1 MNNIDI
7 ANGIVFQKMEISKES
22 FEDRLI
28 CQKRYIFCSLQEQI
42 WDTHIIGM
50 CVDHIPLP

>member
-28 CQKRYIFCSLQEQI
+28 CQKKIYLLNRFGI
-42 WDTHIIGM
+42 HI
-50 CVDHIPLP
+50 

>member
-28 CQKRYIFCSLQEQI
+28 CQKRYIFCSL
-42 WDTHIIGM
+42 
-50 CVDHIPLP
+50 